1 MLEYYQML
9 GVQKNASQD
18 DIKKAYRK
26 SALKW
31 HPDKNPDNKDEAEK
45 RFKEISEAYEVLSD
59 EDKRNTYDRYGKEG
73 LSAGGRGGG
82 RGEGGGHYSH
92 FGGSGFTFR
101 NPDDVFREFFG
112 GSDPF
117 ATFLPLGL
125 ASQAS
130 IQVLAHLETWA
141 EDSLLSLL
149 HLSEEEEE
157 EGWLEWLEE
166 EEWRWR
172 RRNGRR
178 KLKSVIVENGQE
190 RVEVVEDGQIKS
202 LTVNGKETLLRL
214 DNK

>member
-82 RGEGGGHYSH
+82 RGEGG
-92 FGGSGFTFR
+92 
-101 NPDDVFREFFG
+101 E
-112 GSDPF
+112 
-117 ATFLPLGL
+117 
-125 ASQAS
+125 AS
-130 IQVLAHLETWA
+130 
-141 EDSLLSLL
+141 
-149 HLSEEEEE
+149 
-157 EGWLEWLEE
+157 
-166 EEWRWR
+166 
-172 RRNGRR
+172 
-178 KLKSVIVENGQE
+178 
-190 RVEVVEDGQIKS
+190 
-202 LTVNGKETLLRL
+202 
-214 DNK
+214 